1 VHELCCVQN
10 SVRAYLRQNLKAFTP
25 ARAAGEKK
33 AKGGVGCYESCA
45 ACSAV
50 RALTCSSEQH
60 SRRLSSALKRCND
73 VGGRLRDAG
82 EPFNKKEK
90 GGMLAHKAVLRAAQ
104 WATHLHQTIC
114 ACAKRVSSEQK
125 GGRVL

>member
-1 VHELCCVQN
+1 MCCSQRVRCAHLN
-10 SVRAYLRQNLKAFTP
+10 SKPL
-25 ARAAGEKK
+25 AAK
-33 AKGGVGCYESCA
+33 
-45 ACSAV
+45 
-50 RALTCSSEQH
+50 R
-60 SRRLSSALKRCND
+60 LKRCND